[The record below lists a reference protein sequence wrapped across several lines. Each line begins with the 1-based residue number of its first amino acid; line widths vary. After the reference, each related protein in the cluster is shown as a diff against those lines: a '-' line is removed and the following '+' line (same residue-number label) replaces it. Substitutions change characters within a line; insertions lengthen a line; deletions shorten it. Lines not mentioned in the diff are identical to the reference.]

1 MCIVNVVPVPEPA
14 AEPLQE
20 AVGPRDGVAGADPVR
35 EILRRRARELAK
47 TPETEVG
54 GARLMEIL
62 EFSLGPERY
71 AFETS
76 FVREVFPLTEITP
89 LPGVP
94 PYILGVVNVRG
105 RILSVMD
112 IRRLLEF
119 GNVGLTNL
127 NKAIILHNG
136 DMELAVLADEVAGV
150 YAIDGDEGQRA
161 LATLSGRREEY
172 LKGVTQDRVVVL
184 DAEKLLA
191 SEDLLV
197 RSGL

>member
-1 MCIVNVVPVPEPA
+1 MCIVNVVSMPEPE

-20 AVGPRDGVAGADPVR
+20 AVESRGNGADADPVR

-47 TPETEVG
+47 TPDAEMG

-112 IRRLLEF
+112 IRRLLDF
-119 GNVGLTNL
+119 ANVGLTNL
-127 NKAIILHNG
+127 NKAIILHDG

>member
-1 MCIVNVVPVPEPA
+1 MPEP
-14 AEPLQE
+14 EVGPLQE
-20 AVGPRDGVAGADPVR
+20 AVEPRKNGAGADPVR

-47 TPETEVG
+47 APDAEMG

-112 IRRLLEF
+112 IRRLLDF
-119 GNVGLTNL
+119 ANVGLTNL
-127 NKAIILHNG
+127 NKAIILHDG

>member
-1 MCIVNVVPVPEPA
+1 MPEP
-14 AEPLQE
+14 EVGPLQE
-20 AVGPRDGVAGADPVR
+20 AVEPRKNGAGADPVR

-47 TPETEVG
+47 APDAEMG

-112 IRRLLEF
+112 IRRLLDF
-119 GNVGLTNL
+119 ANVGLTNL

>member
-1 MCIVNVVPVPEPA
+1 MCVVNVVPAPE
-14 AEPLQE
+14 AEVEPRQE
-20 AVGPRDGVAGADPVR
+20 AAGPADGHDEAELVR
-35 EILRRRARELAK
+35 AILRRRAQELAK
-47 TPETEVG
+47 APDTEVG

-71 AFETS
+71 AFQTS

-119 GNVGLTNL
+119 SNVGLTNL
-127 NKAIILHNG
+127 NKAIILHNRG
-136 DMELAVLADEVAGV
+136 MELAVLADEVAGV
-150 YAIDGDEGQRA
+150 YAVDAEEGQRG
-161 LATLSGRREEY
+161 LATLSGRREDY
-172 LKGVTQDRVVVL
+172 LKGVTEDRVVVL

>member
-1 MCIVNVVPVPEPA
+1 MPEPE

-20 AVGPRDGVAGADPVR
+20 AVESRGNGADADPVR

-47 TPETEVG
+47 APDAEMG

-112 IRRLLEF
+112 IRRLLDF
-119 GNVGLTNL
+119 ANVGLTNL

>member
-1 MCIVNVVPVPEPA
+1 MPEPE

-20 AVGPRDGVAGADPVR
+20 AVESRGNGADADPVR

-47 TPETEVG
+47 TPAAEMG
-54 GARLMEIL
+54 GARLMELL

-112 IRRLLEF
+112 IRRLLDF
-119 GNVGLTNL
+119 ANVGLTNL
-127 NKAIILHNG
+127 NKAIILHDG

>member
-1 MCIVNVVPVPEPA
+1 MNVVSMPEP
-14 AEPLQE
+14 EVGPLQE
-20 AVGPRDGVAGADPVR
+20 AVEPRKNGAGADPVR

-47 TPETEVG
+47 APDAEMG

-62 EFSLGPERY
+62 EFSLGPARY

-112 IRRLLEF
+112 IRRLLDF
-119 GNVGLTNL
+119 ANVGLTNL
-127 NKAIILHNG
+127 NKAIILHDG

>member
-1 MCIVNVVPVPEPA
+1 MPEPE

-20 AVGPRDGVAGADPVR
+20 AVESRGNGADADPVR

-47 TPETEVG
+47 TPDAEMG

-112 IRRLLEF
+112 IRRLLDF
-119 GNVGLTNL
+119 ANVGLTNL
-127 NKAIILHNG
+127 NKAIILHDG

>member
-1 MCIVNVVPVPEPA
+1 MPEP
-14 AEPLQE
+14 EVRSLQE
-20 AVGPRDGVAGADPVR
+20 GLEPRAGVVDAASIR
-35 EILRRRARELAK
+35 EILRRRAKELAK
-47 TPETEVG
+47 TPDAEMG
-54 GARLMEIL
+54 GTRLMQIL

-89 LPGVP
+89 LPSVP

-112 IRRLLEF
+112 IRRLLDF
-119 GNVGLTNL
+119 VNVGLTNL

-136 DMELAVLADEVAGV
+136 EMELAVLADEIAGV
-150 YAIDGDEGQRA
+150 YAIDGDQGQRA

-172 LKGVTQDRVVVL
+172 LKGVTQDRVVIL